1 MPHFEDDQHG
11 DGKVLTKTRTKA
23 RLARPRL
30 YKVLLHNDD
39 FTPREFVVIVLRQVF
54 HMTESDAS
62 RLMLYVHQNGVG
74 VVGLYPFSVAETK
87 VAEVGSLARQAE
99 VPLLC
104 TIEADE
110 GGESGDGSGPE
121 GGGAGDGRG
130 PDDGS
135 APGDGSGDPDGPDRD
150 DVN

>member
-1 MPHFEDDQHG
+1 MPHFEDDQQG
-11 DGKVLTKTRTKA
+11 DSKVLTKTKK
-23 RLARPRL
+23 RLAHPRL

-39 FTPREFVVIVLRQVF
+39 FTPREFVVVVLQHVF

-62 RLMLYVHQNGVG
+62 RLMLYVHKNGVG

-87 VAEVGSLARQAE
+87 VAEVGSLAQQAE

-104 TIEADE
+104 TIEPDT
-110 GGESGDGSGPE
+110 GDGD
-121 GGGAGDGRG
+121 GD
-130 PDDGS
+130 DDS
-135 APGDGSGDPDGPDRD
+135 GSGDDSRSG

>member
-1 MPHFEDDQHG
+1 MPRFEDDQQV
-11 DGKVLTKTRTKA
+11 DGQVLAKTRTRT

-39 FTPREFVVIVLRQVF
+39 FTPREFVVVVLRHVF

-62 RLMLYVHQNGVG
+62 RLMLHVHQNGVG

-87 VAEVGSLARQAE
+87 VAEVGSLAQQAE

-104 TIEADE
+104 TIEPD
-110 GGESGDGSGPE
+110 
-121 GGGAGDGRG
+121 AGDG
-130 PDDGS
+130 
-135 APGDGSGDPDGPDRD
+135 GDGGDAGD
-150 DVN
+150 DVS